1 MVVVDTS
8 SWIEMLRES
17 GRDEVR
23 ERVIGHLRNGEARLV
38 PMVRLE
44 LWNGARGAY
53 EKKALREIERTVP
66 ELEMNAAVWNQAFDF
81 ARRARAAGL
90 TRRQQISSSPHAPGT
105 MAPKSRP
112 PTAIFQSWQA
122 YKASCALRRCTT
134 AIVPAA
140 HV

>member
-17 GRDEVR
+17 GRAEVR

-53 EKKALREIERTVP
+53 EKKVLRELERTVP
-66 ELEMNAAVWNQAFDF
+66 ELEMSAAVWDRGFDL

-90 TRRQQISSSPHAPGT
+90 TAPT
-105 MAPKSRP
+105 TDILIA
-112 PTAIFQSWQA
+112 A
-122 YKASCALRRCTT
+122 CARHHG
-134 AIVPAA
+134 AEIEAA
-140 HV
+140 DNHFSELAGI

>member
-17 GRDEVR
+17 GRGEVR

-53 EKKALREIERTVP
+53 EKKVLRELERTVP
-66 ELEMNAAVWNQAFDF
+66 ELDMSAAVWDQAFDF

-90 TRRQQISSSPHAPGT
+90 TAPT
-105 MAPKSRP
+105 TDILIA
-112 PTAIFQSWQA
+112 A
-122 YKASCALRRCTT
+122 CARHHG
-134 AIVPAA
+134 ADIEAA
-140 HV
+140 DAHFSELAGI